1 MWSETLQQAKFKGIE
16 FDVEA
21 VGDSVQ
27 RAVVSNEY
35 PYRDGAEL
43 EDLGLGAQRIRFG
56 ALVWGG
62 NYEARLAALLAALR
76 SADAGELVHPVF
88 GVVPRAICT
97 SWAIEHDADF
107 RDGCKLTL
115 EFSESRT
122 ADRIFETPSPVLAG
136 EAVSAQANAARAAA
150 DEGLVARVQK
160 VMKGPVPLQ
169 LNLRAQMQAALAKL
183 QALVDTTAL
192 KQRLSQLDPLF
203 NPQAYVADARR
214 VLDRA
219 LQGLPFGGRNILFGG
234 NATSGTAGASGLADF
249 DRAAAALSPA
259 KISLLAP
266 NGDALMVQA
275 HARTYAGCCLAEAAI
290 IVLTGELDE
299 QLLDAADIERLAG
312 ATRAALQ
319 AALDDLRAA
328 AGPESAGSAAA
339 ASAGLRAV
347 AYQVQQA
354 ARAVIELRPPVQ
366 LRAAPLTGPLRL
378 VAHGLYGDHTR
389 AAELLR
395 LNAWGRRLVVQRG
408 EKVKAYAR

>member
-56 ALVWGG
+56 AIVWGAD
-62 NYEARLAALLAALR
+62 YEVRLAALLAALR

-88 GVVPRAICT
+88 GVIPRAVCT
-97 SWAIEHDADF
+97 SWAIEHEADI

-115 EFSESRT
+115 EFSESRA

-150 DEGLVARVQK
+150 DDALVARVQK

-169 LNLRAQMQAALAKL
+169 LNLRAQMQAALGKL

-234 NATSGTAGASGLADF
+234 NSSTGASGSSGLADF

-259 KISLLAP
+259 KTALLAP

-275 HARTYAGCCLAEAAI
+275 HARTHAGCCLAEAAI

-339 ASAGLRAV
+339 ASAALRAV